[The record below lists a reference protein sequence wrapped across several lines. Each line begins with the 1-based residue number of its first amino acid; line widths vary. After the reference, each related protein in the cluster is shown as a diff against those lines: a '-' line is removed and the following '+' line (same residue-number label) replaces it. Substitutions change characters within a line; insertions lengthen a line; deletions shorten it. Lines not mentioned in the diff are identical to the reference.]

1 MDSRDRDALIADKIR
16 WLVADTSIKLDDE
29 STDRQ
34 CLVEDILTRLLE
46 LAGTLDG
53 RRSNEEALE
62 GAHTVY
68 NLASRDS
75 LGELCD
81 TSEESGS

>member
-16 WLVADTSIKLDDE
+16 HLVADTSIKMEDGDL
-29 STDRQ
+29 DRQ
-34 CLVEDILTRLLE
+34 YIQEDLLTRLLE

-62 GAHTVY
+62 GARPAY
-68 NLASRDS
+68 DLAPRDS